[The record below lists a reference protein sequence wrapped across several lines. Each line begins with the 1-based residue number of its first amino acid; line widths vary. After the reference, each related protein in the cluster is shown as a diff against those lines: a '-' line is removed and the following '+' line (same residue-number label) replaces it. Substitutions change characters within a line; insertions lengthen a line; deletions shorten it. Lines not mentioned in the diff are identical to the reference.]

1 MNQMRLIVTTVVLA
15 SHILFSSSCARTDTS
30 IGSSETTLNQETLQ
44 FTLQHSFNKNKPLP
58 KETINIPLE
67 KLEANPSLLLSA
79 IRENFSQHLANQER
93 PLQIHSQLNLVLLP
107 ELKKTMGELPTISI
121 DTDIQKDGSGNS
133 AVTVPANKLE
143 VTEAD
148 DNDKTSID
156 WKKMTAQFSFTDQ
169 FKEITSAIQWLGL
182 NLTSQKEGSISIGKS
197 EFAGKFDINWIPSK
211 LMLKLPIVEVVDPEE
226 GVFKLTALNFDLN
239 TQVANNGL
247 ELGNLTF
254 EVGKIQYTDEDGL
267 PFSIKNITF
276 NADSKLETEV
286 VNSSVNSN
294 IGQITLPKEFA
305 EEAQPVEMSYLANFA
320 FRRLDAEALLALQ
333 KTARELQTQT
343 QDSMM
348 AGMALFGQFMA
359 VAPKLLARSPE
370 IALTQLTITT
380 PKGNIEGKA
389 NLLLNGKK
397 VTSLMEQ
404 EAWLNAL
411 QAQLNLN
418 IGEDLLTK
426 LLMLEE
432 EDAETVEQEIQSLL
446 KDKLLV
452 KKGKNYEIVASFQ
465 DNKLTI
471 NGQETP
477 LSQFL
482 GGDALQPEEELPLE
496 EK

>member
-1 MNQMRLIVTTVVLA
+1 MNQIRILVTTVVLA
-15 SHILFSSSCARTDTS
+15 SHIIFSPSCARTD
-30 IGSSETTLNQETLQ
+30 IAPGSLETDINQETLQ
-44 FTLQHSFNKNKPLP
+44 FTLQHSFNKNEPLP
-58 KETINIPLE
+58 KETISIPLGE
-67 KLEANPSLLLSA
+67 LEANPSLLLSA

-93 PLQIHSQLNLVLLP
+93 PLQIHSQLNLVLPP
-107 ELKKTMGELPTISI
+107 ELKKTIGELPTISI

-143 VTEAD
+143 VAETD
-148 DNDKTSID
+148 GSDKTAID

-169 FKEITSAIQWLGL
+169 FKKITSAVQWLGF
-182 NLTSQKEGSISIGKS
+182 NLTSQEEGSISLGKT
-197 EFAGKFDINWIPSK
+197 EFAGKFDVNWIPSQ
-211 LMLKLPIVEVVDPEE
+211 LMLKLPTVEVVDPEE
-226 GVFKLTALNFDLN
+226 GVFKLTALNFDFN
-239 TQVANNGL
+239 TQVASNGL
-247 ELGNLTF
+247 ELGNLTL
-254 EVGKIQYTDEDGL
+254 EVGKIQFTDEDGL

-276 NADSKLETEV
+276 NADSKPDGEV
-286 VNSSVNSN
+286 VNSSINSN
-294 IGQITLPKEFA
+294 ISQIILPKEFA

-370 IALTQLTITT
+370 MALTQLMITT

-397 VTSLMEQ
+397 VTSLME
-404 EAWLNAL
+404 EKAWLNAL
-411 QAQLNLN
+411 QAQVNLM

-426 LLMLEE
+426 LLMLDK

-452 KKGKNYEIVASFQ
+452 KKGKSYEITAGFQ
-465 DNKLTI
+465 DNKLTV

-477 LSQFL
+477 LSQFF
-482 GGDALQPEEELPLE
+482 GDDELLLEEE
-496 EK
+496 